1 MGDGPRT
8 VGDER
13 GAYEPAARGSLGFGR
28 GRRGTPAA
36 SRLGALVISGTVA

>member
-8 VGDER
+8 IGDER

-28 GRRGTPAA
+28 GR
-36 SRLGALVISGTVA
+36 LGALVISGTGA